1 MSGADK
7 ASNRVQRVRGKAK
20 EAIGRAIGDR
30 GLESQGGRDQRGSHL
45 KDAGEKVKDAFRP
58 KRRRQQM

>member
-7 ASNRVQRVRGKAK
+7 ARNKLQRLRGGIK
-20 EAIGRAIGDR
+20 EAIGRATNDP
-30 GLESQGGRDQRGSHL
+30 GLEAEGRTDQRGSHL

-58 KRRRQQM
+58 RRRRQV